1 MLRSCP
7 FWYCSQYPLSLNNLR
22 SILAL
27 ARFMGGSDMQYSLDF
42 EIRNHLAAY
51 LAGEISL
58 HDFEDWFFSK
68 TWNVDQMND
77 PALIDLVYE
86 IKLNWAEFSDGDWTE
101 EELRSMLRPLVEKY
115 KVTSSPIQIVSST
128 SNTNFQFSSSTIHS
142 VLFVDTRSSRGYV

>member
-1 MLRSCP
+1 ME
-7 FWYCSQYPLSLNNLR
+7 
-22 SILAL
+22 
-27 ARFMGGSDMQYSLDF
+27 YSLDF

-77 PALIDLVYE
+77 PAFIDLVYE
-86 IKLNWAEFSDGDWTE
+86 IKLNWAEFSNGDWTE

-115 KVTSSPIQIVSST
+115 KVSSSPIRIVSST

-142 VLFVDTRSSRGYV
+142 VLFVDTRSSRVYV